1 MTPDRFAALAAHLD
15 DERLVGLLSDAVMAY
30 SPSYAEAPAVDV
42 FADAL
47 LDAGLRVE
55 RQPVLDD
62 EGNGWDPERHNLIV
76 RLGPQPLGLTW
87 VGHTDTVVVIEDE
100 QLDATVRDGKLWGL
114 GSVDMKG
121 ACAAAVEALIALAAS
136 GAKLER
142 GIALTLV
149 VGEEEYGDG
158 AAALPD
164 EVLAPVVVV
173 GEPTRLRPAVRHFTY
188 EEIELHT
195 RGARAHAAL
204 PEHGSNAIHAML
216 RWTLRALE
224 ATNEAEWPEPVAL
237 NPRTIRG
244 GDTMFA
250 IAERCAS
257 ELDVHLPPTLDVGDL
272 RRIVGETADEVA
284 AAHPGVTCSW
294 EPVFTAPG
302 YALDPDDPDLAPLR
316 AAFETAG
323 EPWKPADFRSHS
335 DAAALAAR
343 GHKPLVCGPG
353 SLSVAHT
360 VREHIELDQ
369 LKRGARLYLAMF
381 AEAAG
386 VR

>member
-1 MTPDRFAALAAHLD
+1 MTPADFDALAAHLD
-15 DERLVGLLSDAVMAY
+15 NDRLVGLLRDAVTAY
-30 SPSYAEAPAVDV
+30 SPSYAEAPSVDI

-55 RQPVLDD
+55 RQPVRD
-62 EGNGWDPERHNLIV
+62 ENGEGWDPERHNLIV

-87 VGHTDTVVVIEDE
+87 VGHTDTVVLIDDE
-100 QLDATVRDGKLWGL
+100 QLDATIRDGKLWGL

-121 ACAAAVEALIALAAS
+121 ACAAACEALIALAAS
-136 GAKLER
+136 GATLKR

-158 AAALPD
+158 AGALPD

-173 GEPTRLRPAVRHFTY
+173 GEPTELKPAVRHFTY

-224 ATNEAEWPEPVAL
+224 ASNEAEWPEPVAI

-250 IAERCAS
+250 IAERCAA
-257 ELDVHLPPTLDVGDL
+257 EMDVHLPPRLDVGDM
-272 RRIVGETADEVA
+272 RRIVGEA
-284 AAHPGVTCSW
+284 AEATSAEHPGVACSW
-294 EPVFTAPG
+294 EPVFTAEG
-302 YALDPDDPDLAPLR
+302 YALDADDADLDPLR
-316 AAFETAG
+316 RAFALAG
-323 EPWKPADFRSHS
+323 EDWAPADFRSHS
-335 DAAALAAR
+335 DAAALFAR
-343 GHKPLVCGPG
+343 GVKPLVCGPG

-360 VREHIELDQ
+360 VHEHIELDQ
-369 LKRGARLYLAMF
+369 LQRGARLYLAMF

-386 VR
+386 L